1 MFSFMF
7 VFRSSSY
14 SLHALICV
22 FAAVDCGPICVGLSG
37 PILGK
42 FGIDVQHVGA
52 VKALNAHRPL
62 ILLFPTVKTTGRHLS
77 AFQGVAECLQIQDYQ
92 PTSRT

>member
-42 FGIDVQHVGA
+42 FGIDVRHVFGFTP
-52 VKALNAHRPL
+52 LNAHQDFIFL
-62 ILLFPTVKTTGRHLS
+62 IPTVKTTGRHLS